1 MKPKTVRY
9 NALKTDP
16 AYALQVAGIATPA
29 VLRAIELI
37 KKPVVLAALWATS
50 LHPDLIQGTSINENW
65 HSWLKLHL
73 PILGSIRSYFMM
85 SILLQWQQM
94 RFNNQVLAQRR
105 QASRLNTDGKQRLA
119 LREQALRQRI
129 AKRIAFA
136 EIGTAPSTRKAY
148 HAYMQKSYNM
158 QSMEAMGFTRAKPR
172 ASTGGRWSEA
182 EIAGMLECLARLHNE
197 DEQIHTKD
205 PCYFLSHHGMMRQ
218 RSTSQVRDLLRYL
231 EKKYEF

>member
-1 MKPKTVRY
+1 MKHKTVWY
-9 NALKTDP
+9 NAMKTDP
-16 AYALQVAGIATPA
+16 SYALQAPGIATPT
-29 VLRAIELI
+29 VLKAIDLI
-37 KKPVVLAALWATS
+37 KKPVVLAALWATT
-50 LHPDLIQGTSINENW
+50 LHLDLIQGTSINENW

-73 PILGSIRSYFMM
+73 PILGGIRSYFMM

-94 RFNNQVLAQRR
+94 MFNNQVLAQRR
-105 QASRLNTDGKQRLA
+105 QVSRLNTDGKQRLA

-129 AKRIAFA
+129 AKAFA

-148 HAYMQKSYNM
+148 HAYMQKSYDM

-172 ASTGGRWSEA
+172 ASTGGKWSEV
-182 EIAGMLECLARLHNE
+182 EIAGMLECLAKLH
-197 DEQIHTKD
+197 DEEEKIHTKD

-218 RSTSQVRDLLRYL
+218 KSRSQVRDLLRYL